1 VGFLI
6 TSATIIAYESVI
18 NIRTP
23 HELPKPWTLL
33 VLGAIIIWKEYSFR
47 VVLKEVFK
55 IVPLFRADAWH
66 HRSDAITSVAAF
78 WEFQLP

>member
-6 TSATIIAYESVI
+6 TATIIAYESVI

-55 IVPLFRADAWH
+55 PIVPLLEPMLGT
-66 HRSDAITSVAAF
+66 IAAM
-78 WEFQLP
+78 QLHQ

>member
-55 IVPLFRADAWH
+55 IVPLLEPMLGT
-66 HRSDAITSVAAF
+66 IAAM
-78 WEFQLP
+78 QLHQ

>member
-18 NIRTP
+18 NRTP
-23 HELPKPWTLL
+23 HEPPWTLL
-33 VLGAIIIWKEYSFR
+33 VLGAIIMERVFFR
-47 VVLKEVFK
+47 VVLKRS
-55 IVPLFRADAWH
+55 IQTNSSLRADAWH